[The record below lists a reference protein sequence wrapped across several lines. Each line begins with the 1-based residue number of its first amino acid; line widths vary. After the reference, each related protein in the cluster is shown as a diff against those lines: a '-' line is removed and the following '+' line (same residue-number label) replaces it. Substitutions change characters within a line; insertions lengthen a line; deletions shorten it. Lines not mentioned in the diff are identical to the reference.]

1 VDRKLTQKLGE
12 RLKKVREELDLT
24 LGEVAEKLG
33 FKSYQILSNI
43 EDGSREVKAHE
54 LAAIAKIYLKDI
66 SYFMNE
72 NQDVNEKSLVFWR
85 DSISDKKLK
94 ALKEQEFLKYCH
106 NYFELEEKFDLEHK
120 ASLPNFNLSLDSF
133 NYEKSEEIA
142 ARCYKELQLGS
153 RPACCLET
161 ILEQKY
167 NIKILYLD
175 LTPYGSAACTMGYFG
190 SAILINSSEPLW
202 RRNYD
207 LAHELFHLLTWDLFT
222 TQDVHMVCDPASIIE
237 KFANIFASTLL
248 LPMDE
253 VKNEI
258 EKRIV
263 DNQISDVDIIGV
275 AREFMVSTEALIWR
289 LVNLRFIKQKD
300 ASEWL
305 SKPEIKALDRQVRQH
320 DRKEPPRISDRYV
333 NLAFK
338 AYQQGLISKGK
349 LSEYLNV
356 DRIEVESKLSEYG
369 YVEGEVYNGTLTL
382 A

>member
-1 VDRKLTQKLGE
+1 MDKKIAQKFGE
-12 RLKKVREELDLT
+12 RLKKVREQLDLT

-43 EDGSREVKAHE
+43 EDGSRELKAHE
-54 LAAIAKIYLKDI
+54 LAALAKIYLKDI
-66 SYFMNE
+66 GYFLNE
-72 NQDVNEKSLVFWR
+72 NQHVDEKDLVFWR
-85 DSISDKKLK
+85 DSISDQKLK
-94 ALKEQEFLKYCH
+94 VSKEQEFLKYCH
-106 NYFELEEKFDLEHK
+106 NYFDLEEKFNLEHA
-120 ASLPNFNLSLDSF
+120 ASLPNFSLSSDNFS
-133 NYEKSEEIA
+133 YEKSEEIA
-142 ARCYKELQLGS
+142 VRCSKELQLGS
-153 RPACCLET
+153 RPACCLEK

-167 NIKILYLD
+167 NIKIMYLD
-175 LTPYGSAACTMGYFG
+175 LTPYGSAACTKGYFG

-207 LAHELFHLLTWDLFT
+207 LAHELFHLLTWEVFKGE
-222 TQDVHMVCDPASIIE
+222 DVHVVCDPTSIIE

-258 EKRIV
+258 EKRVV
-263 DNQISDVDIIGV
+263 DNRISDVDIISV
-275 AREFMVSTEALIWR
+275 AKEFMVSTEALIWR
-289 LVNLRFIKQKD
+289 LVNLRFIKQKN
-300 ASEWL
+300 ALEWL
-305 SKPEIKALDRQVRQH
+305 SKPEIKALDRQVRQK
-320 DRKEPPRISDRYV
+320 DKKDPPRISDRYV

-338 AYQQGLISKGK
+338 AYQHGLISKGK